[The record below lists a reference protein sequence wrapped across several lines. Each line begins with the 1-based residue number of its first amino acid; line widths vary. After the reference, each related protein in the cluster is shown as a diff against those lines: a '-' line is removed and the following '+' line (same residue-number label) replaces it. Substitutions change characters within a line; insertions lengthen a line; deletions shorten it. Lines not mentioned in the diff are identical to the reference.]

1 LQAEDARSNH
11 SASSPQLRPA
21 TIHSSETTS
30 SYIELIQLDV
40 SRTFP
45 QLGLFQQNG
54 PYHGRLMSLS
64 ICKRIY
70 LLLLFFI

>member
-1 LQAEDARSNH
+1 LEDARSNH
-11 SASSPQLRPA
+11 SGSPQLRL
-21 TIHSSETTS
+21 TTSHSSETTS

-54 PYHGRLMSLS
+54 PYHG
-64 ICKRIY
+64 KY
-70 LLLLFFI
+70 KKY

>member
-1 LQAEDARSNH
+1 MEDARSNH
-11 SASSPQLRPA
+11 SGSPQLRP
-21 TIHSSETTS
+21 TISHSSETTS

-54 PYHGRLMSLS
+54 PYHGNKIKFLS
-64 ICKRIY
+64 YQLKI
-70 LLLLFFI
+70 

>member
-1 LQAEDARSNH
+1 M
-11 SASSPQLRPA
+11 
-21 TIHSSETTS
+21 HSSETTS

-54 PYHGRLMSLS
+54 PYHGITMRDFS
-64 ICKRIY
+64 IY
-70 LLLLFFI
+70 L